1 MTLRPLF
8 RDDIPPPPV
17 CPECGHDLMFR
28 GLPEEREG
36 ETKDGCA
43 WWCRACGRWFERIE
57 T

>member
-8 RDDIPPPPV
+8 RDDIPPPPA

-28 GLPEEREG
+28 GLPEGREG

-43 WWCRACGRWFERIE
+43 WWCRKCGKWFERIE